1 MLISEELRQMSI
13 VNDECVAEM
22 KDFFFQVS
30 VNLFCFQFHCFR
42 SFFFFSAL

>member
-1 MLISEELRQMSI
+1 MLISEELRKMSI

-22 KDFFFQVS
+22 KDSFCQVS

-42 SFFFFSAL
+42 SFFFSAL